1 MNKEYTD
8 GKKVC
13 YPAGC
18 TVPSTSNGTC
28 VFKLCTCGVRVRKT
42 IFQLHLCVC
51 VYTGCVYSVHGY
63 CCISYIASY
72 LPIFKHSAL
81 ARHYLSSLSLLH
93 QPFRYLWFVMFDSFF
108 SQPTIKTKIS
118 QYNPNQCSIAGGN
131 HAIVPC
137 NDILHT
143 GR

>member
-1 MNKEYTD
+1 VLPCR
-8 GKKVC
+8 VC
-13 YPAGC
+13 
-18 TVPSTSNGTC
+18 VHHGTC
-28 VFKLCTCGVRVRKT
+28 VVPPVLDLLGGVTCYCYKLQKLFFNF
-42 IFQLHLCVC
+42 ICVC

-63 CCISYIASY
+63 YCISYIASY

-81 ARHYLSSLSLLH
+81 ARHYLSSLSLLD

>member
-18 TVPSTSNGTC
+18 TKYQWYLCHC
-28 VFKLCTCGVRVRKT
+28 VHSGVYVLEKLFFNF
-42 IFQLHLCVC
+42 ICVC
-51 VYTGCVYSVHGY
+51 VCVRAVCIVHGY

>member
-1 MNKEYTD
+1 MVKRCVTQQGVLYQ
-8 GKKVC
+8 
-13 YPAGC
+13 
-18 TVPSTSNGTC
+18 VPQMVPVYLNC
-28 VFKLCTCGVRVRKT
+28 VLVVYVLEKLFFNF
-42 IFQLHLCVC
+42 ICVC

-63 CCISYIASY
+63 CCISNIASY

>member
-18 TVPSTSNGTC
+18 TKYQWYLCHC
-28 VFKLCTCGVRVRKT
+28 VLWCVRVRKT

-51 VYTGCVYSVHGY
+51 VCTRAVCIVHGY

-72 LPIFKHSAL
+72 PIFKHSAL